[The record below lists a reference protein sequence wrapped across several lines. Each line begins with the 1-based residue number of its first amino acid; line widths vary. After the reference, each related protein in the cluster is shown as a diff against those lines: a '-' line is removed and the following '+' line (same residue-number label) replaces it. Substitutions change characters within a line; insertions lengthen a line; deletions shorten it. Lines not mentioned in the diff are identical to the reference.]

1 MRNKIKALVVKNSNK
16 GDNNNYTNDDTL
28 MSIYTDSLIG
38 NMKVTPKILSMYS
51 GHFIL
56 CWLMLPFIV
65 RFLNIYIYIYTRS
78 TTHRV
83 LYGSNVPKC
92 MSCHKAIVVIT
103 RRAHC
108 FHDCI

>member
-56 CWLMLPFIV
+56 CWLLLPFIV
-65 RFLNIYIYIYTRS
+65 RFSRHLLWVS
-78 TTHRV
+78 TFT
-83 LYGSNVPKC
+83 LYSL
-92 MSCHKAIVVIT
+92 S
-103 RRAHC
+103 
-108 FHDCI
+108 